1 MWLMR
6 ERRRARAD
14 EYAERVNRAVVL
26 LGGCSPAAAVGALQ
40 VEHGLSE
47 RQARRYVRAAQA
59 APSGMA
65 VPERTA
71 VFTVKL
77 PGSLIARLR
86 GRAVAASARRRPR
99 RCGWGSSA
107 WSTGGE
113 REVARRVEIRFVGDR
128 LAAARLAQPSRCWC
142 PSAGA

>member
-1 MWLMR
+1 MG

-26 LGGCSPAAAVGALQ
+26 LGERSPAGASRALQ
-40 VEHGLSE
+40 GEHGLSE

-59 APSGMA
+59 APSGVA

-77 PGSLIARLR
+77 PASLIARLR
-86 GRAVAASARRRPR
+86 
-99 RCGWGSSA
+99 
-107 WSTGGE
+107 
-113 REVARRVEIRFVGDR
+113 
-128 LAAARLAQPSRCWC
+128 AAARASGRSV
-142 PSAGA
+142 SATAADALRLGLERVEHGRGARGGKAR